1 MLNLSLS
8 YSRSILSGYC
18 LLKHIT
24 KPMPRRTINSV
35 CRLCLSMTVDRC
47 EAHSS
52 LDNQPVWPPRDFSA
66 LNIRHPYTM
75 STQEKR
81 ETKFTVL
88 KARGHDSAG
97 LSNEKVD
104 NILLLRYDL
113 YQSELDRRQEEKEQH
128 QRSASTVALMLIL
141 NLSRPGLWKRK

>member
-1 MLNLSLS
+1 MNPVANTSTNRTQCPTRRDVYQQMPFYNEVESIQQAYPMLSLRLS
-8 YSRSILSGYC
+8 YSRHVLSGYC

-35 CRLCLSMTVDRC
+35 CRLYLSMTVDRF

-66 LNIRHPYTM
+66 LNIHHSYKM
-75 STQEKR
+75 STPEKC
-81 ETKFTVL
+81 ETKSTVL
-88 KARGHDSAG
+88 IARGHDPAG

-104 NILLLRYDL
+104 NILLLR
-113 YQSELDRRQEEKEQH
+113 
-128 QRSASTVALMLIL
+128 
-141 NLSRPGLWKRK
+141 